1 MADYELQAFSVLF
14 QKLAARLGLDS
25 EHPSS
30 EVRMRAALSAL
41 IEEDAEAAELA
52 RTLLA
57 LRGPVEGDGPPPG
70 RPISL
75 GDNEDLLDA
84 EALYAVV
91 EACRSLAGRD
101 RARGAGRLLR
111 EAIWTLWEQPRLPP
125 TLLDGRCPTSY
136 PWSPSARGTVATQA
150 KRPQG
155 LVIGH
160 LYPLERLAGDL
171 MDECNGSALDTV
183 ALLQGRIISAIL
195 TRQEDRLVR
204 SPTGMPWEAFEA
216 DPWCRY
222 RVVLPVG
229 EFAPIDRDG

>member
-1 MADYELQAFSVLF
+1 MADYELEAFSVLF
-14 QKLAARLGLDS
+14 AKLAARLGLDS
-25 EHPSS
+25 QHPTS
-30 EVRMRAALSAL
+30 ETRMRSELSAL
-41 IEEDAEAAELA
+41 IDEDAEAAELA

-57 LRGPVEGDGPPPG
+57 LKGPVEGAGPPPG
-70 RPISL
+70 RPVSL
-75 GDNEDLLDA
+75 GDGEDLVDA
-84 EALYAVV
+84 EAIYSVV
-91 EACRSLAGRD
+91 EAGRSLAGRE
-101 RARGAGRLLR
+101 RTRGAARLVR

-171 MDECNGSALDTV
+171 LDECNTSARETI
-183 ALLQGRIISAIL
+183 ALLRQRIISAVV